1 MTSSYTGLMTSTA
14 PSTMD
19 SSTFRQQLLEAEQI
33 ANELKARR
41 ALTDTLYWLH
51 HCTRSQDEQ
60 DLTGTAYKPFPH
72 WPYFRYMLDF
82 LDHEPVAPLLKSR
95 TMMASWLV
103 AGWAT
108 HLALTRPA
116 TKVVFQSVDEDR
128 AVNDVGYGKV
138 LWEQSLEELKTRWK
152 LAKPLHQQPY
162 NRFLLANKSELVGIP
177 GDPDKIRSEH
187 PTIYVMEEAQ
197 KVGSEAMYNVAVATR
212 APHIVLIGTGGPG
225 FFNDLVESARP
236 IDWPEYGEAR

>member
-1 MTSSYTGLMTSTA
+1 
-14 PSTMD
+14 MD
-19 SSTFRQQLLEAEQI
+19 SSTFRQHLLEAEQI
-33 ANELKARR
+33 AGELKARR
-41 ALTDTLYWLH
+41 AIQDPLYWLQQ
-51 HCTRSQDEQ
+51 CTRTQDEQ
-60 DLTGTAYKPFPH
+60 DLTGTPYKPFPD
-72 WPYFRYMLDF
+72 WAYFRPL
-82 LDHEPVAPLLKSR
+82 LQALHHEPVLPILKSR

-116 TKVVFQSVDEDR
+116 TKAVFQSVDEDR
-128 AVNDVGYGKV
+128 AVNDVGYGKI
-138 LWEQSLEELKTRWK
+138 LWEQSLPELKERWK
-152 LAKPLHQQPY
+152 LAKALLHQPY
-162 NRFLLANKSELVGIP
+162 NRFVLANGSELVGIP

-225 FFNDLVESARP
+225 FFNELVESAHP
-236 IDWPEYGEAR
+236 IDWPEYA